1 MNKTRII
8 VVDDHAVVRMGF
20 VSLLESEP
28 DLTVIGEAG
37 DGQSAVELAKKAR
50 PDVILM
56 DLLMPKMNGTQAT
69 TALKAFDPSIKILIL
84 TSFSDVDEI
93 GRALDAQADG
103 ILLKSDNY
111 ADVVK
116 AIHALAAGKKS
127 ISRVVQK
134 MLAER
139 APSPELT
146 DRQQEVLAAMC
157 RGLTNADIAKMLGIS
172 PDGVKFHITAIYAK
186 LGASNRTEAVAIAL
200 RKHLLKTR

>member
-1 MNKTRII
+1 MKKTEII

-28 DLTVIGEAG
+28 DIAVIGEAG
-37 DGQSAVELAKKAR
+37 DGRSAVELAKRTR

-56 DLLMPKMNGTQAT
+56 DLLMPQMNGAQAT
-69 TALKAFDPSIKILIL
+69 AAIKAFDPSIKILIL
-84 TSFSDVDEI
+84 TSSSDVEEI

-103 ILLKSDNY
+103 ILLKSDSY

-116 AIHALAAGKKS
+116 SIRALAAGHKS

-139 APSPELT
+139 QSPTTLSE
-146 DRQQEVLAAMC
+146 RQMEVLSAMC
-157 RGLTNADIAKMLGIS
+157 RGLTNADIAKMLGIT
-172 PDGVKFHITAIYAK
+172 PDGVKFHITAILAK
-186 LGASNRTEAVAIAL
+186 LDAANRSEAVAIAL
-200 RKHLLKTR
+200 KNRLLGN